1 MTEKVEK
8 ILDKVHER
16 ADEVYQQGMEALIMN
31 LGYKGT
37 RQFLARRQSE
47 RTDSLRDR
55 EEYLKEFEDLT
66 IEEYGQLCSYKKE
79 HPRIEEPPANP
90 DDALHRL
97 GWRCVFDALG
107 LGRNEH
113 FHGLI
118 WERAHMHEDF
128 LNKHEKA
135 LKDSVNKREAELKA
149 FKNSLL
155 DKHRPVPREERDVI
169 NDALFLARQKV
180 KVYPAGELVE
190 VDGENYLG
198 A

>member
-1 MTEKVEK
+1 MTEKVK
-8 ILDKVHER
+8 KLL
-16 ADEVYQQGMEALIMN
+16 DEVYAEADQVYQRGMEALIMN

-37 RQFLARRQSE
+37 RQFLARRIADRS
-47 RTDSLRDR
+47 DSLRDR

-66 IEEYGQLCSYKKE
+66 IEEFCQLSKYERE
-79 HPRIEEPPANP
+79 HPRIDEPPKNP
-90 DDALHRL
+90 DDALYRI
-97 GWRCVFDALG
+97 GWNCVCDALG
-107 LGRNEH
+107 LARNGY

-118 WERAHMHEDF
+118 KERANMHEEF

-135 LKDSVNKREAELKA
+135 LKDSVNKREAELEA
-149 FKNSLL
+149 FKDSLL

-190 VDGENYLG
+190 VDGGNYIG